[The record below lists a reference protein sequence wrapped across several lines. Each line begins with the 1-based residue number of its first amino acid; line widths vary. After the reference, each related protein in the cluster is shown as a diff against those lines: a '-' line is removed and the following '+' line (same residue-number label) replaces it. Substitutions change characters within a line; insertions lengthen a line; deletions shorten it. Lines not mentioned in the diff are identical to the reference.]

1 MSHSQ
6 QPGAI
11 VVGAGIVGLAL
22 ARALAEAGYKVTVF
36 DRHERAVG
44 ASVRNFGTV
53 WPIGVPNGPLYD
65 RALRSRS
72 IWRQFCDETGTWS
85 APSGSLVAAWHDDEW
100 QVMNEYAEANAGL
113 RPCRAIDARE
123 ALRHAPGLVSKGL
136 LGALLSDDELVVDP
150 REAIRAM
157 PAWLSAR
164 YGVTFHWRQ
173 AVTRVEH
180 PWVWSGGRR
189 YAADVIYVAGGS
201 DFETLFP
208 ELYDRQAITKCKLQM
223 LRLEAQPSS
232 FRLGPVVCGGLTM
245 AHYSGFH
252 GLPGIERLRSRLAVD
267 YADLTALGIHVMA
280 AQNGLGE
287 ITGGDSHEYGHTL
300 DPFDETSINGRI
312 VDYLRGV
319 LDLPHWNVKQTWHG
333 TYAKLTEPGRS
344 ELVLEAEP
352 GVTIVNGVGGGGL
365 GMTLSFGLAEDIVS
379 GRLQPQRDAVAL
391 AATG

>member
-1 MSHSQ
+1 M
-6 QPGAI
+6 
-11 VVGAGIVGLAL
+11 
-22 ARALAEAGYKVTVF
+22 
-36 DRHERAVG
+36 
-44 ASVRNFGTV
+44 
-53 WPIGVPNGPLYD
+53 
-65 RALRSRS
+65 
-72 IWRQFCDETGTWS
+72 
-85 APSGSLVAAWHDDEW
+85 
-100 QVMNEYAEANAGL
+100 
-113 RPCRAIDARE
+113 
-123 ALRHAPGLVSKGL
+123 
-136 LGALLSDDELVVDP
+136 
-150 REAIRAM
+150 
-157 PAWLSAR
+157 
-164 YGVTFHWRQ
+164 
-173 AVTRVEH
+173 
-180 PWVWSGGRR
+180 
-189 YAADVIYVAGGS
+189 AGGS

-267 YADLTALGIHVMA
+267 YADLTVLGIHVMA

-287 ITGGDSHEYGHTL
+287 ITVGDSHEYGHTL

-344 ELVLEAEP
+344 DLVLEAEP

-391 AATG
+391 AVTG

>member
-1 MSHSQ
+1 MSHTQ

-36 DRHERAVG
+36 DRNERAVG

-53 WPIGVPNGPLYD
+53 WPIGVPNGALYE
-65 RALRSRS
+65 RALRSRAV
-72 IWRQFCDETGTWS
+72 WRRFCDETGTWC

-100 QVMNEYAEANAGL
+100 QVMNEYAAANEGV
-113 RPCRAIDARE
+113 RPCRAIDAAG

-136 LGALLSDDELVVDP
+136 LGALVSDDELVVDP
-150 REAIRAM
+150 REAIRAL

-180 PWVWSGGRR
+180 PYVWSGGRR
-189 YAADVIYVAGGS
+189 YAADAIFIASGS

-208 ELYDRQAITKCKLQM
+208 ESYERQAITKCKLQM
-223 LRLEAQPSS
+223 LRLEAQPSP

-252 GLPGIERLRSRLAVD
+252 GLPGIEGLRRRLAEEH
-267 YADLTALGIHVMA
+267 ADLMALGIHVMA

-287 ITGGDSHEYGHTL
+287 ITVGDSHEYGHTL
-300 DPFDETSINGRI
+300 DPFDETAINGRI

-333 TYAKLTEPGRS
+333 TYAKLLDPSRS
-344 ELVLEAEP
+344 ELVLEVEP
-352 GVTIVNGVGGGGL
+352 GVTVVNGVGGGGL
-365 GMTLSFGLAEDIVS
+365 GMTLSFGLAEDIVA
-379 GRLQPQRDAVAL
+379 GRVRPDREMPAVAIN
-391 AATG
+391 G